1 MNEFFTI
8 YEAMKHMRAEHAD
21 LLADKGIAE
30 GKTSVELLDELNKR
44 HNLAHNPNIV
54 VGEMSEVDR
63 LIRISNTLT
72 AWKNLGG
79 C

>member
-21 LLADKGIAE
+21 LLADGGITE
-30 GKTSVELLDELNKR
+30 GETSVQRLDELNKR
-44 HNLAHNPNIV
+44 HNLAHDPNMV

-63 LIRISNTLT
+63 LIRISNMLT
-72 AWKNLGG
+72 QYKNLGG